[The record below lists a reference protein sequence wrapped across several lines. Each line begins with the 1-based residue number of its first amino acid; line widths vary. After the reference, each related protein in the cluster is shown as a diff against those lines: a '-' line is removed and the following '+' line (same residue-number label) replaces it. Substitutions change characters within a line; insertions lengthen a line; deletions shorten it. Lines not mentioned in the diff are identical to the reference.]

1 LSTAPW
7 RVAARLVDAGNTS
20 AVSIFSK
27 QLPARGKPRLEQQE
41 TGQGWN
47 AMNRG
52 IE

>member
-1 LSTAPW
+1 LP
-7 RVAARLVDAGNTS
+7 LVLIDASDIS
-20 AVSIFSK
+20 AVSIFK
-27 QLPARGKPRLEQQE
+27 THLPVRGKPRLEQQE

>member
-1 LSTAPW
+1 LI
-7 RVAARLVDAGNTS
+7 DASDIS
-20 AVSIFSK
+20 AVSIFEK
-27 QLPARGKPRLEQQE
+27 HLPARGKTRLEQQE

>member
-1 LSTAPW
+1 LSTGPC
-7 RVAARLVDAGNTS
+7 RIAARLVDAGNIS
-20 AVSIFSK
+20 AVSIFGR
-27 QLPARGKPRLEQQE
+27 QLPLRGKTRMEQQE

>member
-1 LSTAPW
+1 LSIGA
-7 RVAARLVDAGNTS
+7 AARLVDASNIS
-20 AVSIFSK
+20 AVSIFRT
-27 QLPARGKPRLEQQE
+27 QLPAREKPRLEQQE

>member
-1 LSTAPW
+1 LI
-7 RVAARLVDAGNTS
+7 DASDIS
-20 AVSIFSK
+20 AVSIFK
-27 QLPARGKPRLEQQE
+27 TLPSSAGKTRLEQQE

>member
-1 LSTAPW
+1 LI
-7 RVAARLVDAGNTS
+7 DASDIS
-20 AVSIFSK
+20 AVSIFKSTF
-27 QLPARGKPRLEQQE
+27 QCGETCLEQQE

>member
-1 LSTAPW
+1 LI
-7 RVAARLVDAGNTS
+7 DASDIS
-20 AVSIFSK
+20 AVSIFK
-27 QLPARGKPRLEQQE
+27 TLFPVRGKPRLEQQE